1 RCHLHRRGRGRG
13 GPRRRRGRRPRRRG
27 RAVRAPGTP
36 GAAGA
41 PPPGGLPPPPPGA
54 GHAAPVDA
62 RLRRARRAGGLA
74 VDRRRHRVRCPARH
88 LRRAAGAPGPPG
100 ARASPE
106 GPVPDAHP
114 AAPAGGG
121 RHLRPRRPVTP
132 SDEAAGSP
140 ADRLRHQVAAIEAH
154 LEGANT
160 ARERALAAT
169 RRVIRAAGSS
179 IRAVHRL
186 DPGAAAALAAESEA
200 ALRDAQRELEPYPAV
215 AHAGFLHDAE
225 KEYVEA
231 RAVMALVAG
240 DPVPGPEA
248 LAVSPTAWMRGV
260 A

>member
-1 RCHLHRRGRGRG
+1 M
-13 GPRRRRGRRPRRRG
+13 
-27 RAVRAPGTP
+27 
-36 GAAGA
+36 
-41 PPPGGLPPPPPGA
+41 
-54 GHAAPVDA
+54 
-62 RLRRARRAGGLA
+62 
-74 VDRRRHRVRCPARH
+74 
-88 LRRAAGAPGPPG
+88 
-100 ARASPE
+100 
-106 GPVPDAHP
+106 
-114 AAPAGGG
+114 
-121 RHLRPRRPVTP
+121 TP

-140 ADRLRHQVAAIEAH
+140 ADRLRDQVAAIEAH

-200 ALRDAQRELEPYPAV
+200 ALRDAQRELAPYPAV

-260 A
+260 AEAASELRRHLLDRLRAGEVQRAEALLGRMEDVYDALVVVDYPDALTGGLRRTLDALRAVLERSRGDVTTSALQLRLQQAIERGGRP